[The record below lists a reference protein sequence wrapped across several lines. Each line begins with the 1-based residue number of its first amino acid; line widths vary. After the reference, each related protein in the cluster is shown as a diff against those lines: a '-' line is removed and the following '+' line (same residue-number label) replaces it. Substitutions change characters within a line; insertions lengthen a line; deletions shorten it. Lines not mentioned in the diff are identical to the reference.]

1 MVTCII
7 IKNAI
12 YVGKNVLRHI
22 LPSLCH
28 IAWNWPLVE
37 RGTRERE
44 FATRNLDSGIRKILA
59 LFHLESWP
67 RNPEYKSRNLES
79 CVRLEF

>member
-22 LPSLCH
+22 LTSLCH
-28 IAWNWPLVE
+28 IACEQAFGRAGN
-37 RGTRERE
+37 
-44 FATRNLDSGIRKILA
+44 
-59 LFHLESWP
+59 
-67 RNPEYKSRNLES
+67 
-79 CVRLEF
+79 